1 MYHIFF
7 NLKNNSN
14 SYLEALNTS
23 RTNRIQDYKI
33 MKDQVSLHV
42 KDLIKNI
49 HDEEQDLQK
58 RIDGRIQYETEYI
71 FLLHELV

>member
-1 MYHIFF
+1 
-7 NLKNNSN
+7 
-14 SYLEALNTS
+14 
-23 RTNRIQDYKI
+23 

-49 HDEEQDLQK
+49 HDEEQDLHK